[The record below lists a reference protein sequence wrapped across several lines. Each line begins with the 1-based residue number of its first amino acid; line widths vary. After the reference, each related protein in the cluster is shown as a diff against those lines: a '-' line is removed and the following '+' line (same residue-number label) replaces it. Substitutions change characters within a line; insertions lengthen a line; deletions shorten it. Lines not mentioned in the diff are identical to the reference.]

1 MILFETMQRGCGD
14 FVLGVLGTGLGIG
27 TRHELN
33 DTASG
38 RRFKRFVAEL
48 GLGVS
53 LFYAPDRHR
62 HQDVRDSP

>member
-1 MILFETMQRGCGD
+1 LNHGHFETAQRGRGG
-14 FVLGVLGTGLGIG
+14 FVLVVLGIG

-38 RRFKRFVAEL
+38 GRFKRFVEEL

-53 LFYAPDRHR
+53 LFYARGR
-62 HQDVRDSP
+62 NCIKNVRDSP

>member
-1 MILFETMQRGCGD
+1 MVLFETMQRGCGD

-48 GLGVS
+48 GLGVP
-53 LFYAPDRHR
+53 LFYAPGRNCIKN
-62 HQDVRDSP
+62 VKDSP